1 LHSSAAAI
9 GEETVKSIFAAM
21 FAGIVGCAFIHPV
34 PAAGAAQFREKVL
47 HSFGAAPDGE
57 VPYAGAID
65 AKGTLYGTTAG
76 GGGNFGGTVFALDL
90 NTGTEKIL
98 YSFYDEPWAS
108 LIDVKGTLYG
118 TTEGGDGGAGTV
130 FAIDPNTGAE
140 KTLHTFCS
148 QSRCADGDSPVAG
161 LIDVKGMLYGTTIRG
176 GNTGCDGD
184 GCGTVFSID
193 PNTGAEKVLYS
204 FCSQPN
210 CADGGLPQAS
220 LIDVNGTLYGTT
232 VDGGGTGCGNDQGC
246 GTVFSLDPK
255 TGAETVLYTFCSQPN
270 CVDGAQPHAALIDVN
285 GTLYG
290 TTYRGGSNT
299 SCYESCGTVFSIDP
313 NTGAETVLYSFCSQQ
328 NCADGANPLASVID
342 VNGTLYGTTLIGGA
356 TGCGSG
362 GCGTVFSIDPN
373 TGAETI
379 LHAFQDNGTD
389 GTGPQGGLID
399 VNGKLYGTTDFGG
412 TYGYGTVFVLKEK
425 R

>member
-1 LHSSAAAI
+1 
-9 GEETVKSIFAAM
+9 VKSIFAAM

-232 VDGGGTGCGNDQGC
+232 VDGGGTGCGNYD
-246 GTVFSLDPK
+246 
-255 TGAETVLYTFCSQPN
+255 
-270 CVDGAQPHAALIDVN
+270 
-285 GTLYG
+285 
-290 TTYRGGSNT
+290 
-299 SCYESCGTVFSIDP
+299 SCGTVFSIDP